1 MFDVKRVELEV
12 GGRTLTLETGRMA
25 RQAHGAVLV
34 SYGSTVVLV
43 TAVAE
48 AEGRE
53 GIDFFPLTVNFQT
66 KTFAAGKIPGGFF
79 KREGRPPDYDTLT
92 SRLIDRPIRPLFP
105 KNFTCETQVIA
116 TVLSHDTENHPD
128 VVALVGASAALSISD
143 IPFQGPIAGVRI
155 GHVDG
160 EYVVNPTLK
169 QLEASRLNL
178 TVAGTK
184 DAVTMVESGSKMLSE
199 EEMLKAIELGH
210 AEIKR
215 LVALQEELVAAAGKP
230 KRQLPPAPEKDPG
243 VEEKAAAVFAD
254 LGVKA
259 YQEREKKARYAGLRA
274 AKAALVEG
282 LDEEQKLRE
291 KEYKTAFDGVAKKH
305 VRRMILEEGR
315 RIDGRGLE
323 DVRAIDCQVGVLPRT
338 HGSALFTRGETQ
350 ALVVPTLGTS
360 SDEQLIDAIEGSY
373 YKRFMLHYNFPP
385 FSVGEARFLRAPGR
399 REIGHGALAER
410 ALEAVLPSHE
420 DFPYTV
426 RLVSEVLESNGS
438 SSMATVCGGS
448 LALMDAGVPVS
459 AGVAGIAMGL
469 ILEGERFAVL
479 SDILGDEDHLGD
491 MDFKVAGTREGI
503 TALQMDIK
511 VGGITVE
518 IMRTALEQAR
528 RGRLHILDCM
538 EKALTAPRP
547 ELSPLAPRITV
558 IYVNTEK
565 IKDVIGPGGKNIRN
579 IIAVTQTSIDI
590 EDDGSIRIASTNEAQ
605 TQQAIK
611 LIRDLTQEA
620 EVGKIYQGTVRKIMD
635 FGAFVEIFPG
645 TDGLLHIS
653 EIDKERVAN
662 VTDFL
667 KEGDTVPVKVLNVE
681 ANGRIKL
688 SRRAAIYEGE
698 EGGGQRE
705 GRSPP
710 PQQRRDR
717 GPRRS

>member
-1 MFDVKRVELEV
+1 LFDVKTATLEV
-12 GGRTLTLETGRMA
+12 GGRTLTLETGRLA
-25 RQAHGAVLV
+25 RQAHGAVLAT
-34 SYGSTVVLV
+34 YGETAVLV

-48 AEGRE
+48 PEGRE

-79 KREGRPPDYDTLT
+79 KREGRPPDSDTLT

-105 KNFTCETQVIA
+105 KGFTSETQVIA
-116 TVLSHDTENHPD
+116 TVLSHDTENNPD
-128 VVALVGASAALSISD
+128 IVGLIGASAALAISD

-155 GHVDG
+155 GHIDG
-160 EYVVNPTLK
+160 KLVVNPTLK
-169 QLEASRLNL
+169 QLETSRLNL
-178 TVAGTK
+178 IIAGTK

-199 EEMLKAIELGH
+199 EEMLSAIELGH
-210 AEIKR
+210 AEIQR
-215 LVALQEELVAAAGKP
+215 LVALQEEFVRAAGKP
-230 KRQLPPAPEKDPG
+230 KRALPPAPEPDPAIA
-243 VEEKAAAVFAD
+243 EKAAACFAE
-254 LGVKA
+254 LGVAA
-259 YQEREKKARYAGLRA
+259 YRERDKKARYAAIRA
-274 AKAALVEG
+274 AKAALVASLGEA
-282 LDEEQKLRE
+282 EKLKE
-291 KEYKTAFDGVAKKH
+291 KEYKAAFEEVAKKH

-323 DVRAIDCQVGVLPRT
+323 DIRAIDCQVGILPRT

-373 YKRFMLHYNFPP
+373 YKKFLLHYNFPP
-385 FSVGEARFLRAPGR
+385 FSVGEARFLRGPGR

-410 ALEAVLPSHE
+410 ALEAVLPAHE
-420 DFPYTV
+420 DFPYTI

-438 SSMATVCGGS
+438 SSMATICGGS

-459 AGVAGIAMGL
+459 APVAGIAMGL
-469 ILEGERFAVL
+469 ILEGGRFAVL

-491 MDFKVAGTREGI
+491 MDFKVGGTREGI

-511 VGGITVE
+511 VQGITVE

-528 RGRLHILDCM
+528 RGRLHILECM
-538 EKALTAPRP
+538 DKALAAPRP
-547 ELSPLAPRITV
+547 NLSPLAPRITV
-558 IYVNTEK
+558 IHVSTEK

-579 IIAVTQTSIDI
+579 IIAVTQTSVDI

-611 LIRDLTQEA
+611 MIRDLTQEA
-620 EVGKIYQGTVRKIMD
+620 EVGKVYEGIVRKIMD

-667 KEGDTVPVKVLNVE
+667 KEGDTVPVKVINVE

-688 SRRAAIYEGE
+688 SRRAALYPDEPGSAP
-698 EGGGQRE
+698 RE

-710 PQQRRDR
+710 PQRRGDRDR
-717 GPRRS
+717 RRS

>member
-1 MFDVKRVELEV
+1 MFDVKTVQLEV
-12 GGRTLTLETGRMA
+12 GGRTLTLETGRLA
-25 RQAHGAVLV
+25 RQAHGAVLAT
-34 SYGSTVVLV
+34 YGETAVLV

-105 KNFTCETQVIA
+105 KNFTSETQVIA
-116 TVLSHDTENHPD
+116 TVVSHDTENHPD
-128 VVALVGASAALSISD
+128 VVALVGASAALAISD
-143 IPFQGPIAGVRI
+143 IPFQGPIAGVRV
-155 GHVDG
+155 GYVDG
-160 EYVVNPTLK
+160 EYVINPTLK
-169 QLEASRLNL
+169 QLETSRLNL
-178 TVAGTK
+178 TIAGTK

-199 EEMLKAIELGH
+199 EEMLQAIELGH

-215 LVALQEELVAAAGKP
+215 LVALQEELVKAAGKP
-230 KRQLPPAPEKDPG
+230 KRELPPAQEVDPS
-243 VEEKAAAVFAD
+243 VAEKAASIFAD
-254 LGVKA
+254 FGVKA
-259 YQEREKKARYAGLRA
+259 YQEREKKARYGALRQ
-274 AKAALVEG
+274 AKAELVQS
-282 LDEEQKLRE
+282 LSEEERLRE
-291 KEYKTAFDGVAKKH
+291 KEYKAAFETVAKKH
-305 VRRMILEEGR
+305 VRRMILEAGQ

-323 DVRAIDCQVGVLPRT
+323 DIRPIDCQVGVLPRT

-410 ALEAVLPSHE
+410 ALEAVLPEHE
-420 DFPYTV
+420 TFPYTV

-511 VGGITVE
+511 VQGITVE

-538 EKALTAPRP
+538 DKALTQSRA

-558 IYVNTEK
+558 IHVNTEK

-605 TQQAIK
+605 TQAAIK
-611 LIRDLTQEA
+611 MIRDLTQEA
-620 EVGKIYQGTVRKIMD
+620 EVGKVYQGTVRKIMD

-662 VTDFL
+662 VTDYL
-667 KEGDTVPVKVLNVE
+667 KEGDSVPVKVLAVE
-681 ANGRIKL
+681 PNGRIKL
-688 SRRAAIYEGE
+688 SRKAAIYAD
-698 EGGGQRE
+698 EGGGAQRE

-710 PQQRRDR
+710 PRRDR
-717 GPRRS
+717 DRRR